1 MKRTGLLLLSLLLA
15 APLAAADEGASDG
28 RTWHRLVG
36 ILQYL
41 QADYPLAVESRSEFE
56 LAEQRS
62 FIAEA
67 TEAARELGPRGE
79 AFVPILEAIKVR
91 VDKAEDPEGVSRDCG
106 ALVED
111 LVLAGGDVD
120 LAEFRRRINVWD
132 LDITVVEHPGANHA
146 FNAPHGQLRHDGA
159 DRAGWVEALAF
170 MQRHLASGDADR

>member
-1 MKRTGLLLLSLLLA
+1 VKRIGLLFLSLLLA
-15 APLAAADEGASDG
+15 VPLATAEEGASEG

-41 QADYPLAVESRSEFE
+41 QADYPAAVESRSDFE

-67 TEAARELGPRGE
+67 TEAARDMGPRGE
-79 AFVPILEAIKVR
+79 SFLPRLQTIKAR

-111 LVLAGGDVD
+111 LVLAGGLARSPRSPPD
-120 LAEFRRRINVWD
+120 LAR
-132 LDITVVEHPGANHA
+132 GA
-146 FNAPHGQLRHDGA
+146 QLFQESCSACHGA
-159 DRAGWVEALAF
+159 DGRARVSIAQTMEP
-170 MQRHLASGDADR
+170 RP